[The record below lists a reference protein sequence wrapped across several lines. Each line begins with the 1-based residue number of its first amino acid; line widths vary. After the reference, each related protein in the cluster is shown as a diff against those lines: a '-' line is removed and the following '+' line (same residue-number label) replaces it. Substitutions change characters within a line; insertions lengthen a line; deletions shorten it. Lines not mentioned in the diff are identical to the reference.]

1 MLRTLLLVAFM
12 AVAGGAQAQIKCWNE
27 GGKRVCGDTP
37 PTGAKVTTLKTP
49 AAPPP
54 AAPAAASKDGKAESK
69 GPLTPAE
76 QEAAFR
82 KRQSEANKAAEKN
95 AAADKEA
102 AAKADN
108 CARARESLR
117 QMEGGQRVARTD
129 AKGERYFL
137 NEAQMAQEMER
148 ARQVAQQTCG

>member
-1 MLRTLLLVAFM
+1 MEVHMPRTLLLLAF
-12 AVAGGAQAQIKCWNE
+12 AVAAGSAQAQIKCWNE

-37 PTGAKVTTLKTP
+37 PAGAKTTTLTTP

-54 AAPAAASKDGKAESK
+54 PAASSKDGK
-69 GPLTPAE
+69 PLTPAE

-82 KRQSEANKAAEKN
+82 KRQSDAAKAAEKASAGAMEQ
-95 AAADKEA
+95 AARSE
-102 AAKADN
+102 N

-117 QMEGGQRVARTD
+117 QMESGQRVARTD

-137 NEAQMAQEMER
+137 NEDQVDQEIQR
-148 ARQVAQQTCG
+148 ARQVAQKSCG